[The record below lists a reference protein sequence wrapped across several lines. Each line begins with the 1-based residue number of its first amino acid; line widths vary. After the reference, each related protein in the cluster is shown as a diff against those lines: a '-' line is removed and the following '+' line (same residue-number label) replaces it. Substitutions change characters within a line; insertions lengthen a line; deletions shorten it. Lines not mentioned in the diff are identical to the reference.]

1 MTRLINID
9 NGGTLTD
16 VCVVDGGEVR
26 YTKTLTTPFDLSR
39 CLFDGLTKASSL
51 LYGGPRVAA
60 LLQATDHIRYSTT
73 QGTNALVQRRG
84 PRLGLLSTDPTLVE
98 ALAATAAEEDLL
110 TALVGARHMVVDVA
124 ADDDALTAELAV
136 RFNALTAGG
145 ASRVVV
151 SIGGPDG
158 AAQEKRV
165 KRLLLRLYPRH
176 LLGAIPLLFS
186 WELVADRDDVRR
198 TWSGLLNAFLHPA
211 MERFLFNTEQRL
223 RDYRTR
229 GPLLIFR
236 NDGGSSR
243 VAKSSAIKTYS
254 SGPRGGLEGTRAL
267 ARAYGFRHVLMADV
281 GGTTTDIGVVTDGA
295 VEVHPR
301 GRVERVPTSFE
312 LAAITSHGVGGSSV
326 IRVVDGEL
334 AVGPASVG
342 AAPGPAC
349 FGLGGT
355 DATITDV
362 YLLMGVLDAGTYLDG
377 SLTLDAGRSRPVVE
391 STIAQPLGVAFD
403 EALALT
409 EEAYLG
415 KVAAALRSTRPAP
428 DTVIAAFGGA
438 GPMTMCG
445 AARAAGVTR
454 VIVPRTA
461 AIFSAFGIGYSDIS
475 QRYEQPLPD
484 TAAVAGVVR
493 ELRERAG
500 RDMYAEGIDLADC
513 VQAWRLR
520 VERDGADVTVDL
532 PDPAGASQHLQDG
545 DLASLELTVV
555 APLPHVAAAEVGEVA
570 ASAAVPSGTRAVRR
584 RDGGVAELP
593 VIALVAQPPGAR
605 VDGPAVIEGPFFT
618 MRLPAGW
625 QAQTTAAGDLLLT
638 DTLPTDR
645 GSI

>member
-16 VCVVDGGEVR
+16 ICVVDGDEVR

-51 LYGGPRVAA
+51 LYGAPRVAA

-110 TALVGARHMVVDVA
+110 TALVGARHTVVDVA

-136 RFNALTAGG
+136 RFNVLTAGG

-158 AAQEKRV
+158 AAQERRV

-229 GPLLIFR
+229 RPLLIFR

-243 VAKSSAIKTYS
+243 VAKSAAIKTYS

-281 GGTTTDIGVVTDGA
+281 GGTTTDIGVVTDAA

-326 IRVVDGEL
+326 IRVADGQIV
-334 AVGPASVG
+334 VGPDSVG

-403 EALALT
+403 EALALM
-409 EEAYLG
+409 EEAYLA
-415 KVAAALRSTRPAP
+415 KVAAAL
-428 DTVIAAFGGA
+428 
-438 GPMTMCG
+438 
-445 AARAAGVTR
+445 
-454 VIVPRTA
+454 
-461 AIFSAFGIGYSDIS
+461 AFGIGYSDIS

-484 TAAVAGVVR
+484 SAAVAEVVR

-500 RDMYAEGIDLADC
+500 RDMYAEGVDLADC

-520 VERDGADVTVDL
+520 VERDGPDSTVDL
-532 PDPAGASQHLQDG
+532 PDPAGASEYLWDG
-545 DLASLELTVV
+545 PPRDGELTSLELTVV
-555 APLPHVAAAEVGEVA
+555 APLPHVAAAEVGDA
-570 ASAAVPSGTRAVRR
+570 ADSAAAPSGTRAVRQ
-584 RDGGVAELP
+584 RDGSVAELP

-618 MRLPAGW
+618 MRLPTGW

-638 DTLPTDR
+638 D